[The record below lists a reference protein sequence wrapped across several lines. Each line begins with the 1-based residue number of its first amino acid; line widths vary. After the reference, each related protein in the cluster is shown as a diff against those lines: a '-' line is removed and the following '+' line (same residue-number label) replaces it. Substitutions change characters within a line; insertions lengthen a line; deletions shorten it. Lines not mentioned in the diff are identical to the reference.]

1 MDGVGMI
8 KSALAIRLAEKKIK
22 ITDLARETGIDRTML
37 TKLYYDRTRRLDL
50 ETLNRLCVY
59 FGCNVEGIIR
69 FESDAAE
76 GDGKS

>member
-1 MDGVGMI
+1 MI
-8 KSALAIRLAEKKIK
+8 KSQLAIRMAERRIK
-22 ITDLARETGIDRTML
+22 IIDVVRATDIDRSTV
-37 TKLYYDRTRRLDL
+37 TKLYHDKLKHLDL
-50 ETLNRLCVY
+50 GALHKLCLL